1 MLEKENLKEIS
12 KLAHLRKNHSALRQ
26 GDFYTLLADVNCYA
40 YIRSDMNERVLV
52 VLNKSEE
59 KQKVQLNIP
68 PMYKLSEAVDLAN
81 GNAYEIIDNQ
91 LILGVP
97 AIGWQLFKLN

>member
-1 MLEKENLKEIS
+1 MILVYYEKENLKEIS
-12 KLAHLRKNHSALRQ
+12 KLTHFRKNHSALRQ
-26 GDFYTLLADVNCYA
+26 GDFFTLIADDHCYA

-68 PMYKLSEAVDLAN
+68 QVYN
-81 GNAYEIIDNQ
+81 
-91 LILGVP
+91 
-97 AIGWQLFKLN
+97 